1 MRWWRS
7 RVRCWRLGVAMWS
20 FELLL
25 KSPFAKRMQVAGAL
39 AVLVATVAFLAL
51 VLVFGGV
58 GVDR

>member
-1 MRWWRS
+1 M
-7 RVRCWRLGVAMWS
+7 
-20 FELLL
+20 LL